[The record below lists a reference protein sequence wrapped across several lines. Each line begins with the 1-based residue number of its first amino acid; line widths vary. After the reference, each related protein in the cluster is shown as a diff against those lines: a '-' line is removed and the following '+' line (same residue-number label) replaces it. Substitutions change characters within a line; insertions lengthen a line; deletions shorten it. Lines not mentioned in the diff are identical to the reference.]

1 MSDQITVTSTN
12 HPTWTAFIVY
22 LVVLTMG
29 IGGAFF
35 GGYQMGKV
43 KGALIAIKQNP
54 PNTYNAPVALVDQ
67 STKKSGY
74 MFGLHVG
81 KAWGIGICHD

>member
-1 MSDQITVTSTN
+1 MTDTVTVTSQ
-12 HPTWTAFIVY
+12 PSWTHFLVY
-22 LVVLTMG
+22 MIILIMG

-43 KGALIAIKQNP
+43 KGALIAIKANP
-54 PNTYNAPVALVDQ
+54 PNTYNAPVGIVDQ
-67 STKKSGY
+67 STKKMGY
-74 MFGLHVG
+74 MFGIKPA